1 MDFLINTLL
10 ILEISD
16 NGFEFMLQYNIWA
29 WYELDY
35 KESLLYIVFGIFTV
49 IISVVSFFAFYEFL
63 NFNELIAN
71 VYSWIF
77 AVVFAFIT
85 NKIYVF
91 KSYDCSINI
100 TIMQFFMFVSS
111 RLLTLL
117 LEEVILFIFVSML
130 LYSALPVKCFAQI
143 LVIIVNYILSKKV
156 IFK

>member
-1 MDFLINTLL
+1 MDC
-10 ILEISD
+10 
-16 NGFEFMLQYNIWA
+16 
-29 WYELDY
+29 

-91 KSYDCSINI
+91 KSCDYSINI